1 MLPSCRKKGLKS
13 AAPVLA
19 VVLVS
24 LMFSAGCSDND
35 SAPLLLPGRDNGP
48 NSVYTGFTYALHGNG
63 YVNVISEATG
73 TVVKSI
79 DSDVDGN
86 GVPGDVSTGGTLGS
100 MTPDGKKLYVSNAG
114 ANMTTVTVIDL
125 TTNAKIKDIET
136 GTTGGDSR
144 PKHAV
149 VSPDGKWVGVNH
161 WRKEPNGK
169 LRVSFINTSDDT
181 VYQNIDLT
189 LTRPA
194 LTGNQSMHN
203 AWSWDSKYFFT
214 SSYQDDK
221 VYIFQSP
228 STAGGQFQLAQV
240 FDLYIGSAATDNND
254 PHYFAPS
261 NDGKQMWIVTEG
273 PSGSTYDPATP
284 LSAPRMYIVN
294 LDPLQLYV
302 PLFGQL
308 QAGEVIEGH
317 HGNFSLDGK
326 YFYFCNRG
334 PGSNLT
340 GVTVDVFDT
349 TTWQLAKHVVT
360 SAGGDGHA
368 YLSPDGK
375 WVAVTKYGTN
385 VLTFLDTAND
395 WAIID
400 VTVGSGIHVGHVT
413 FTPDSKK
420 AFCMN
425 RVDGAV
431 YEIDLSGA
439 TPVVSKTIALV
450 KPDLTTAAGSG
461 AGQVLNT
468 YSNIFE
474 VQGNLFKK

>member
-1 MLPSCRKKGLKS
+1 MERRKCFVKLVWPALLLLG
-13 AAPVLA
+13 
-19 VVLVS
+19 VS
-24 LMFSAGCSDND
+24 LTAGCSD
-35 SAPLLLPGRDNGP
+35 DNGGTP
-48 NSVYTGFTYALHGNG
+48 PAPASPTSVYTGYTYALHGNG

-73 TVVKSI
+73 TVVTSI
-79 DSDVDGN
+79 DTNVDGN
-86 GVPGDVSTGGTLGS
+86 GVPGDVSTGGTLGA
-100 MTPDGKKLYVSNAG
+100 MTPDGRKLYVSNAG
-114 ANMTTVTVIDL
+114 TNMNKVTVIDL
-125 TTNAKIKDIET
+125 TTNTKIKDIVT
-136 GTTGGDSR
+136 GTTGTADSR
-144 PKHAV
+144 PKHGI

-169 LRVSFINTSDDT
+169 LRVSFIDTSTDA
-181 VYQNIDLT
+181 VYQNVDLT

-221 VYIFQSP
+221 VYVFQSP
-228 STAGGQFQLAQV
+228 ATVGGQFKLAQV
-240 FDLYIGSAATDNND
+240 FDLYIGPAATDNND
-254 PHYFAPS
+254 PHYFAPT
-261 NDGKQMWIVTEG
+261 NDGKQMWVVTEG
-273 PSGSTYDPATP
+273 PSGTAYDIAFP
-284 LSAPRMYIVN
+284 LSAPRIYIVN

-302 PLFGQL
+302 PLFGEL

-334 PGSNLT
+334 PGSNLA

-360 SAGGDGHA
+360 TAGGDGHA

-375 WVAVTKYGTN
+375 WAAVTKYGTN
-385 VLTFLDTAND
+385 VLTFLDVAND
-395 WAIID
+395 WAMTD
-400 VTVGSGIHVGHVT
+400 VTVGTGIHVGHIT
-413 FTPDSKK
+413 FTPDGKK
-420 AFCMN
+420 AFCTN

-431 YEIDLSGA
+431 YQIDMTNLAASPVKIDL
-439 TPVVSKTIALV
+439 K
-450 KPDLTTAAGSG
+450 KPDGTAAG
-461 AGQVLNT
+461 AGTGQALNT

>member
-1 MLPSCRKKGLKS
+1 MVGLKS
-13 AAPVLA
+13 IGTTVC
-19 VVLVS
+19 VMS
-24 LMFSAGCSDND
+24 LLLFSMILMAGCSNNNGGGAAAA
-35 SAPLLLPGRDNGP
+35 APA
-48 NSVYTGFTYALHGNG
+48 SVYTGNTYALHGNG
-63 YVNVISEATG
+63 YVNVINEATG
-73 TVVKSI
+73 AVVKSI
-79 DSDVDGN
+79 DTDVDGN
-86 GVPGDVSTGGTLGS
+86 SVPGDVSTGGTLGS

-114 ANMTTVTVIDL
+114 ANMNKVTVIDL
-125 TTNAKIKDIET
+125 TTNTKIKDIVT
-136 GTTGGDSR
+136 GTTNTADSR
-144 PKHAV
+144 PKHGI

-169 LRVSFINTSDDT
+169 LRVSFISTSDDT

-221 VYIFQSP
+221 VYVFQAP
-228 STAGGQFQLAQV
+228 STAGGQFKLAQV
-240 FDLYIGSAATDNND
+240 FDLYIGTAATDNND

-261 NDGKQMWIVTEG
+261 NDGKQMWVVTEG
-273 PSGSTYDPATP
+273 PSGTTYDPASP

-302 PLFGQL
+302 PMFGEL

-334 PGSNLT
+334 PGSNLV

-385 VLTFLDTAND
+385 VLTFLDTTND
-395 WAIID
+395 WAMID
-400 VTVGSGIHVGHVT
+400 VTVGTGIHVGHVT

-431 YEIDLSGA
+431 YQIDLSGA
-439 TPVVSKTIALV
+439 TPVVSKTITLV
-450 KPDLTTAAGSG
+450 KPDLTTAAGLG
-461 AGQVLNT
+461 TGQVLNT